1 MQNIDYIWETLA
13 FTGMDK
19 QQRHKILESVM
30 WDYSIS
36 AGEMEE
42 LLDGKIDKAG
52 HYTREQLFARMLTG
66 LPWFTVIRLVPV
78 EKVRTLLTDNV
89 IGILWPE
96 SIRKKYEYVRK
107 RLQEA
112 LPDAG

>member
-1 MQNIDYIWETLA
+1 
-13 FTGMDK
+13 MDK

-36 AGEMEE
+36 AAEMED

-52 HYTREQLFARMLTG
+52 HYTCEQLFAKMLTG
-66 LPWFTVIRLVPV
+66 LPWYTIIRLVPV
-78 EKVRTLLTDNV
+78 ERVKEMLTDKV

-96 SIRKKYEYVRK
+96 SVRKKYRYVRK

-112 LPDAG
+112 LPDTR